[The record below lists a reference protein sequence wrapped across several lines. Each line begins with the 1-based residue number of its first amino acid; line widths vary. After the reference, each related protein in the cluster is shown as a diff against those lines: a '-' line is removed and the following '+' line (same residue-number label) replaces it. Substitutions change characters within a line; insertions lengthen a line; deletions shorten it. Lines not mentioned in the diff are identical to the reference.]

1 MANTTPSSNAVTN
14 PYCIKSSDNGSCSG
28 LILPILNED
37 AWPVGFRAFV
47 YLLGLFWCFLGVS
60 IIADTFMCSIE
71 RITSKTRK
79 IRVADSSKPNGFH
92 EIEVKVW
99 NDTVANLSLL
109 ALGTSAPEI
118 LLSVIEILGN
128 GFCAGA
134 LGPSTIVGSAAFNLF
149 VISGICIMTI
159 PAGEFRR
166 IKSMRVFGIT
176 SFFCLFSYMWLA
188 IVLLVSS
195 PNVVELW
202 EAVVTFLFFPLLI
215 LIAYLVDRKC
225 CMEDKSTGIYEIAM
239 APEAK
244 DKQLGKG
251 TKASEEEPLDKP
263 ESTEENVFLLAR
275 DLARTRDI
283 TDSDAG
289 RLAAATLAERQSHGR
304 GWYRINANRTLTGGQ
319 KLTPVVMEAF
329 KEIRDDLSAKL
340 DNPQLH
346 EELKLPKEERE
357 ASRVRRAKDH
367 SEGGKKAVV
376 EFTASGVAVL
386 ESEKKVRVGIR
397 RTGKMDIPVQVRV
410 ETVPGTATP
419 GSDYK
424 PLNEIIQF
432 QENEMLRTVYVEI
445 IDDFEWEPDEFFFV
459 QLSLLPDNTEVTL
472 AKNYIMQ
479 VTIINDDEPGV
490 LEFTKPSV
498 LVTESSRKVKI
509 PVKRS
514 NGADG
519 HVSVK
524 WKTKD
529 MTAHAGVDY
538 FGGEGELTFENGEIL
553 KNIEVFI
560 YDTKTAEKDECFQLS
575 LLETGGGATLGK
587 ITKTI
592 VTIVKDEEFNSLVGR
607 IVNMTKLNLDALQ
620 LDTISWGKQFEN
632 ALNVNGGDLET
643 ATAGDYIL
651 HFASFAWK
659 ALFAC
664 VPPPSLWGGWPTFFV
679 SLAVIGLMTAII
691 GDLAGIFG
699 CLINLDTSITAITLV
714 ALGTSMPDT
723 FASRTAALMEKY
735 ADASVGN
742 VNGSNS
748 VNVFLGLGLPWLI
761 AAIYWHTKG
770 QIFVV
775 DAGSL
780 GFSVIIYTTFAIIAI
795 LLLVMRRSLKIFG
808 KAELGGATVPKMVTG
823 VLFIFLWVLYVLL
836 SSLQTKQIIE
846 VSI

>member
-1 MANTTPSSNAVTN
+1 MANSTPSTNGATN
-14 PYCIKSSDNGSCSG
+14 PYCIKSDSNGSCSG

-37 AWPVGFRAFV
+37 AWPLGFRAFV
-47 YLLGLFWCFLGVS
+47 YLLGLLWCFLGVS

-92 EIEVKVW
+92 EVEVKVW

-159 PAGEFRR
+159 PNGEFRR

-188 IVLLVSS
+188 IVLLASS
-195 PNVVELW
+195 PNEVELW
-202 EAVVTFLFFPLLI
+202 EAIVTFLYFPLLI

-225 CMEDKSTGIYEIAM
+225 CIEDKSTGIYEIAM

-244 DKQLGKG
+244 GSKG
-251 TKASEEEPLDKP
+251 SEEEPLDKP

-275 DLARTRDI
+275 DLARTQDI
-283 TDSDAG
+283 TQTDAG

-304 GWYRINANRTLTGGQ
+304 GWYRINANRSMTGGQ
-319 KLTPVVMEAF
+319 KLTPIVMEAF
-329 KEIRDDLSAKL
+329 KE
-340 DNPQLH
+340 LH
-346 EELKLPKEERE
+346 EDLKLPQEERE
-357 ASRVRRAKDH
+357 ALRVRRAKDH

-386 ESEKKVRVGIR
+386 ENEKKVRVGIR

-432 QENEMLRTVYVEI
+432 QENEMLRTIYVEI

-459 QLSLLPDNTEVTL
+459 QLSLLPESNDVTL

-538 FGGEGELTFENGEIL
+538 FGGEGELTFDNGEIL

-575 LLETGGGATLGK
+575 LLETGGGASLGK

-592 VTIVKDEEFNSLVGR
+592 VTIVKDEEFNSLVSR

-643 ATAGDYIL
+643 ATASDYIL

-664 VPPPSLWGGWPTFFV
+664 VPPPSIWGGWPTFFI

-691 GDLAGIFG
+691 GDLAGVFG
-699 CLINLDTSITAITLV
+699 CLINLDASITAITFV

-761 AAIYWHTKG
+761 AAIYWNTKG
-770 QIFVV
+770 EIFVV

-795 LLLVMRRSLKIFG
+795 LLLVIRRSLKIFG

-836 SSLQTKQIIE
+836 SSLQTKKIID

>member
-1 MANTTPSSNAVTN
+1 MANSTPSTNGATN
-14 PYCIKSSDNGSCSG
+14 PYCIKSDSNGSCSG

-37 AWPVGFRAFV
+37 AWPLGFRAFV
-47 YLLGLFWCFLGVS
+47 YLLGLLWCFLGVS

-92 EIEVKVW
+92 EVEVKVW

-159 PAGEFRR
+159 PNGEFRR

-188 IVLLVSS
+188 IVLLASS
-195 PNVVELW
+195 PNEVELW
-202 EAVVTFLFFPLLI
+202 EAIVTFLYFPLLI

-225 CMEDKSTGIYEIAM
+225 CIEDKSTGIYEIAM
-239 APEAK
+239 
-244 DKQLGKG
+244 GSKG
-251 TKASEEEPLDKP
+251 SEEEPLDKP

-275 DLARTRDI
+275 DLARTQDI
-283 TDSDAG
+283 TQTDAG

-304 GWYRINANRTLTGGQ
+304 GWYRINANRSMTGGQ
-319 KLTPVVMEAF
+319 KLTPIVMEAF
-329 KEIRDDLSAKL
+329 KE
-340 DNPQLH
+340 LH
-346 EELKLPKEERE
+346 EDLKLPQEERE
-357 ASRVRRAKDH
+357 ALRVRRAKDH

-386 ESEKKVRVGIR
+386 ENEKKVRVGIR

-432 QENEMLRTVYVEI
+432 QENEMLRTIYVEI

-459 QLSLLPDNTEVTL
+459 QLSLLPESNDVTL

-538 FGGEGELTFENGEIL
+538 FGGEGELTFDNGEIL

-575 LLETGGGATLGK
+575 LLETGGGASLGK

-592 VTIVKDEEFNSLVGR
+592 VTIVKDEEFNSLVSR

-643 ATAGDYIL
+643 ATASDYIL

-664 VPPPSLWGGWPTFFV
+664 VPPPSIWGGWPTFFI

-691 GDLAGIFG
+691 GDLAGVFG
-699 CLINLDTSITAITLV
+699 CLINLDASITAITFV

-761 AAIYWHTKG
+761 AAIYWNTKG
-770 QIFVV
+770 EIFVV

-795 LLLVMRRSLKIFG
+795 LLLVIRRSLKIFG

-836 SSLQTKQIIE
+836 SSLQTKKIID

>member
-1 MANTTPSSNAVTN
+1 MANSTPSTNGATN
-14 PYCIKSSDNGSCSG
+14 PYCIKSDSNGSCSG

-37 AWPVGFRAFV
+37 AWPLGFRAFV
-47 YLLGLFWCFLGVS
+47 YLLGLLWCFLGVS

-92 EIEVKVW
+92 EVEVKVW

-159 PAGEFRR
+159 PNGEFRR

-188 IVLLVSS
+188 IVLLASS
-195 PNVVELW
+195 PNEVELW
-202 EAVVTFLFFPLLI
+202 EAIVTFLYFPLLI

-225 CMEDKSTGIYEIAM
+225 CIEDKSTGIYEIAM
-239 APEAK
+239 
-244 DKQLGKG
+244 DKQLSKG
-251 TKASEEEPLDKP
+251 SKGSEEEPLDKP

-275 DLARTRDI
+275 DLARTQDI
-283 TDSDAG
+283 TQTDAG

-304 GWYRINANRTLTGGQ
+304 GWYRINANRSMTGGQ
-319 KLTPVVMEAF
+319 KLTPIVMEAF
-329 KEIRDDLSAKL
+329 KE
-340 DNPQLH
+340 LH
-346 EELKLPKEERE
+346 EDLKLPQEERE
-357 ASRVRRAKDH
+357 ALRVRRAKDH

-386 ESEKKVRVGIR
+386 ENEKKVRVGIR

-432 QENEMLRTVYVEI
+432 QENEMLRTIYVEI

-459 QLSLLPDNTEVTL
+459 QLSLLPESNDVTL

-538 FGGEGELTFENGEIL
+538 FGGEGELTFDNGEIL

-575 LLETGGGATLGK
+575 LLETGGGASLGK

-592 VTIVKDEEFNSLVGR
+592 VTIVKDEEFNSLVSR

-643 ATAGDYIL
+643 ATASDYIL

-664 VPPPSLWGGWPTFFV
+664 VPPPSIWGGWPTFFI

-691 GDLAGIFG
+691 GDLAGVFG
-699 CLINLDTSITAITLV
+699 CLINLDASITAITFV

-761 AAIYWHTKG
+761 AAIYWNTKG
-770 QIFVV
+770 EIFVV

-795 LLLVMRRSLKIFG
+795 LLLVIRRSLKIFG

-836 SSLQTKQIIE
+836 SSLQTKKIID

>member
-1 MANTTPSSNAVTN
+1 MANSTPSTNGATN
-14 PYCIKSSDNGSCSG
+14 PYCIKSDSNGSCSG

-37 AWPVGFRAFV
+37 AWPLGFRAFV
-47 YLLGLFWCFLGVS
+47 YLLGLLWCFLGVS

-92 EIEVKVW
+92 EVEVKVW

-159 PAGEFRR
+159 PNGEFRR

-188 IVLLVSS
+188 IVLLASS
-195 PNVVELW
+195 PNEVELW
-202 EAVVTFLFFPLLI
+202 EAIVTFLYFPLLI

-225 CMEDKSTGIYEIAM
+225 CIEDKSTGIYEIAM

-244 DKQLGKG
+244 DKQLSKG
-251 TKASEEEPLDKP
+251 SKGSEEEPLDKP

-275 DLARTRDI
+275 DLARTQDI
-283 TDSDAG
+283 TQTDAG

-304 GWYRINANRTLTGGQ
+304 GWYRINANRSMTGGQ
-319 KLTPVVMEAF
+319 KLTPIVMEAF
-329 KEIRDDLSAKL
+329 KE
-340 DNPQLH
+340 LH
-346 EELKLPKEERE
+346 EDLKLPQEERE
-357 ASRVRRAKDH
+357 ALRVRRAKDH

-386 ESEKKVRVGIR
+386 ENEKKVRVGIR

-432 QENEMLRTVYVEI
+432 QENEMLRTIYVEI

-459 QLSLLPDNTEVTL
+459 QLSLLPESNDVTL

-538 FGGEGELTFENGEIL
+538 FGGEGELTFDNGEIL

-575 LLETGGGATLGK
+575 LLETGGGASLGK

-592 VTIVKDEEFNSLVGR
+592 VTIVKDEEFNSLVSR

-643 ATAGDYIL
+643 ATASDYIL

-664 VPPPSLWGGWPTFFV
+664 VPPPSIWGGWPTFFI

-691 GDLAGIFG
+691 GDLAGVFG
-699 CLINLDTSITAITLV
+699 CLINLDASITAITFV

-761 AAIYWHTKG
+761 AAIYWNTKG
-770 QIFVV
+770 EIFVV

-795 LLLVMRRSLKIFG
+795 LLLVIRRSLKIFG

-836 SSLQTKQIIE
+836 SSLQTKKIID

>member
-1 MANTTPSSNAVTN
+1 MANSTPSTNGATN
-14 PYCIKSSDNGSCSG
+14 PYCMKSDSNGSCSG

-37 AWPVGFRAFV
+37 AWPLGFRAFV
-47 YLLGLFWCFLGVS
+47 YLLGLLWCFLGVS

-92 EIEVKVW
+92 EVEVKVW

-159 PAGEFRR
+159 PNGEFRR

-188 IVLLVSS
+188 IVLLASS
-195 PNVVELW
+195 PNEVELW
-202 EAVVTFLFFPLLI
+202 EAIVTFLYFPLLI

-225 CMEDKSTGIYEIAM
+225 CIEDKSTGIYEIAM

-244 DKQLGKG
+244 VDAPKDKQLGKG
-251 TKASEEEPLDKP
+251 SKGSEEEPLDKP

-275 DLARTRDI
+275 DLARTQDI
-283 TDSDAG
+283 TQTDAG

-304 GWYRINANRTLTGGQ
+304 GWYRINANRSMTGGQ
-319 KLTPVVMEAF
+319 KLTPIVMEAF
-329 KEIRDDLSAKL
+329 KE
-340 DNPQLH
+340 LH
-346 EELKLPKEERE
+346 EDLKLPQEERE
-357 ASRVRRAKDH
+357 ALRVRRAKDH

-432 QENEMLRTVYVEI
+432 QENEMLRTIYVEI

-459 QLSLLPDNTEVTL
+459 QLSLLPESNDVSL

-538 FGGEGELTFENGEIL
+538 FGGEGELTFDNGEIL
-553 KNIEVFI
+553 KNVEVFI

-575 LLETGGGATLGK
+575 LLETGGGASLGK

-592 VTIVKDEEFNSLVGR
+592 VTIVKDEEFNSLVSR

-643 ATAGDYIL
+643 ATASDYIL

-664 VPPPSLWGGWPTFFV
+664 VPPPSIWGGWPTFFI

-691 GDLAGIFG
+691 GDLAGVFG
-699 CLINLDTSITAITLV
+699 CLINLDASITAITFV

-761 AAIYWHTKG
+761 AAIYWNTKG
-770 QIFVV
+770 ERFFV

-795 LLLVMRRSLKIFG
+795 LLLVIRRSLKIFG
-808 KAELGGATVPKMVTG
+808 KAELGGATVPKIVTG

-836 SSLQTKQIIE
+836 SSLQTKKIID

>member
-1 MANTTPSSNAVTN
+1 MVNNNTTQSLSGPFN
-14 PYCIKSSDNGSCSG
+14 PYCLKSSSNESCSG

-37 AWPVGFRAFV
+37 AWPVEFRAFV
-47 YLLGLFWCFLGVS
+47 YLLGLLWCFLGVS

-79 IRVADSSKPNGFH
+79 IRVADSSKPTGFH

-128 GFCAGA
+128 NFCAGK

-149 VISGICIMTI
+149 VISGICIMGI
-159 PAGEFRR
+159 PAGDFRR

-176 SFFCLFSYMWLA
+176 SFFCIFAYMWLA
-188 IVLLVSS
+188 IVLLASS
-195 PNVVELW
+195 PNIVELW
-202 EAVVTFLFFPLLI
+202 EAIVTFLFFPLLI

-225 CMEDKSTGIYEIAM
+225 CMDDKSTGIYEIAM
-239 APEAK
+239 
-244 DKQLGKG
+244 GS
-251 TKASEEEPLDKP
+251 KASEEEPLEKP
-263 ESTEENVFLLAR
+263 ESGEENVVLLAR
-275 DLARTRDI
+275 DLARAADI
-283 TDSDAG
+283 KESDAG
-289 RLAAATLAERQSHGR
+289 RLAAATLAERQTHNR
-304 GWYRINANRTLTGGQ
+304 GWYRINANRVLTGGQ
-319 KLTPVVMEAF
+319 KLTPVVLETF
-329 KEIRDDLSAKL
+329 KE
-340 DNPQLH
+340 LH
-346 EELKLPKEERE
+346 EELKLPQEERD
-357 ASRVRRAKDH
+357 SMRVRHAQDN
-367 SEGGKKAVV
+367 SEGGSKSVI
-376 EFTASGVAVL
+376 EFTASAVAVL
-386 ESEKKVRVGIR
+386 ECDKKVRIGIR
-397 RTGKMDIPVQVRV
+397 RSGRMDIPVQVRV

-432 QENEMLRTVYVEI
+432 QENEMLRTLYVEI

-459 QLSLLPDNTEVTL
+459 QLSLLPESSSVAIGKTF
-472 AKNYIMQ
+472 IMQ

-490 LEFTKPSV
+490 LDFSKPSV
-498 LVTESSRKVKI
+498 LVTESSRKVKV
-509 PVKRS
+509 PVKRT

-519 HVSVK
+519 TVSIK

-538 FGGEGELTFENGEIL
+538 FGGEGELNFENGEIL
-553 KNIEVFI
+553 KNIEIFI
-560 YDTKTAEKDECFQLS
+560 YDTKIAERDECFQID
-575 LLETGGGATLGK
+575 LLECGGGATLGK

-592 VTIVKDEEFNSLVGR
+592 VTIVKDEEFNGLVSR
-607 IVNMTKLNLDALQ
+607 IVNLTKVNLDALQ
-620 LDTISWGKQFEN
+620 LDTVSWGTQFEK

-664 VPPPSLWGGWPTFFV
+664 VPPPSIWGGWPTFIV
-679 SLAVIGLMTAII
+679 SLALIGLMTAII

-699 CLINLDTSITAITLV
+699 CLINLDASITAITFV

-742 VNGSNS
+742 INGSNS

-761 AAIYWHTKG
+761 AAIYWAAKG
-770 QIFVV
+770 EQFVV

-795 LLLVMRRSLKIFG
+795 IILVLRRTLKPFG
-808 KAELGGATVPKMVTG
+808 KAELGGPNTPKIISGIFFV
-823 VLFIFLWVLYVLL
+823 FLWVMYVLL
-836 SSLQTKQIIE
+836 SSLQTKNIIE

>member
-1 MANTTPSSNAVTN
+1 MANSTPSTNGATN
-14 PYCIKSSDNGSCSG
+14 PYCMKSDSNGSCSG

-37 AWPVGFRAFV
+37 AWPLGFRAFV
-47 YLLGLFWCFLGVS
+47 YLLGLLWCFLGVS

-92 EIEVKVW
+92 EVEVKVW

-159 PAGEFRR
+159 PNGEFRR

-188 IVLLVSS
+188 IVLLASS
-195 PNVVELW
+195 PNEVELW
-202 EAVVTFLFFPLLI
+202 EAIVTFLYFPLLI

-225 CMEDKSTGIYEIAM
+225 CIEDKSTGIYEIAM
-239 APEAK
+239 
-244 DKQLGKG
+244 GSKG
-251 TKASEEEPLDKP
+251 SEEEPLDKP

-275 DLARTRDI
+275 DLARTQDI
-283 TDSDAG
+283 TQTDAG

-304 GWYRINANRTLTGGQ
+304 GWYRINANRSMTGGQ
-319 KLTPVVMEAF
+319 KLTPIVMEAF
-329 KEIRDDLSAKL
+329 KEIQDELSAKL

-346 EELKLPKEERE
+346 EDLKLPQEERE
-357 ASRVRRAKDH
+357 ALRVRRAKDH

-432 QENEMLRTVYVEI
+432 QENEMLRTIYVEI

-459 QLSLLPDNTEVTL
+459 QLSLLPESNDVSL

-538 FGGEGELTFENGEIL
+538 FGGEGELTFDNGEIL
-553 KNIEVFI
+553 KNVEVFI

-575 LLETGGGATLGK
+575 LLETGGGASLGK

-592 VTIVKDEEFNSLVGR
+592 VTIVKDEEFNSLVSR

-643 ATAGDYIL
+643 ATASDYIL

-664 VPPPSLWGGWPTFFV
+664 VPPPSIWGGWPTFFI

-691 GDLAGIFG
+691 GDLAGVFG
-699 CLINLDTSITAITLV
+699 CLINLDASITAITFV

-761 AAIYWHTKG
+761 AAIYWNTKG
-770 QIFVV
+770 ERFFV

-795 LLLVMRRSLKIFG
+795 LLLVIRRSLKIFG
-808 KAELGGATVPKMVTG
+808 KAELGGATVPKIVTG

-836 SSLQTKQIIE
+836 SSLQTKKIID

>member
-1 MANTTPSSNAVTN
+1 MANSTPSTNGATN
-14 PYCIKSSDNGSCSG
+14 PYCMKSDSNGSCSG

-37 AWPVGFRAFV
+37 AWPLGFRAFV
-47 YLLGLFWCFLGVS
+47 YLLGLLWCFLGVS

-92 EIEVKVW
+92 EVEVKVW

-159 PAGEFRR
+159 PNGEFRR

-188 IVLLVSS
+188 IVLLASS
-195 PNVVELW
+195 PNEVELW
-202 EAVVTFLFFPLLI
+202 EAIVTFLYFPLLI

-225 CMEDKSTGIYEIAM
+225 CIEDKSTGIYEIAM

-244 DKQLGKG
+244 VDAPKDKQLGKG
-251 TKASEEEPLDKP
+251 SKGSEEEPLDKP

-275 DLARTRDI
+275 DLARTQDI
-283 TDSDAG
+283 TQTDAG

-304 GWYRINANRTLTGGQ
+304 GWYRINANRSMTGGQ
-319 KLTPVVMEAF
+319 KLTPIVMEAF
-329 KEIRDDLSAKL
+329 KEIQDELSAKL
-340 DNPQLH
+340 H
-346 EELKLPKEERE
+346 EDLKLPQEERE
-357 ASRVRRAKDH
+357 ALRVRRAKDH

-432 QENEMLRTVYVEI
+432 QENEMLRTIYVEI

-459 QLSLLPDNTEVTL
+459 QLSLLPESNDVSL

-538 FGGEGELTFENGEIL
+538 FGGEGELTFDNGEIL
-553 KNIEVFI
+553 KNVEVFI

-575 LLETGGGATLGK
+575 LLETGGGASLGK

-592 VTIVKDEEFNSLVGR
+592 VTIVKDEEFNSLVSR

-643 ATAGDYIL
+643 ATASDYIL

-664 VPPPSLWGGWPTFFV
+664 VPPPSIWGGWPTFFI

-691 GDLAGIFG
+691 GDLAGVFG
-699 CLINLDTSITAITLV
+699 CLINLDASITAITFV

-761 AAIYWHTKG
+761 AAIYWNTKG
-770 QIFVV
+770 ERFFV

-795 LLLVMRRSLKIFG
+795 LLLVIRRSLKIFG
-808 KAELGGATVPKMVTG
+808 KAELGGATVPKIVTG

-836 SSLQTKQIIE
+836 SSLQTKKIID